1 MQRLYTFVL
10 SVPDI
15 VFEPVLCMERRRRE
29 IANLIL
35 AMCMQMLQNGC
46 RKNKI
51 NFPKVEIKI

>member
-1 MQRLYTFVL
+1 MLCKGYSFYPYLILY
-10 SVPDI
+10 
-15 VFEPVLCMERRRRE
+15 EPVYREEE